1 MDNDIAAAATTAATI
16 ATTQAFENGLNK
28 MLEWLRIAL
37 FEAEVPSNLQE
48 KITKRIGALRA
59 EK

>member
-1 MDNDIAAAATTAATI
+1 MNKDTEIDL
-16 ATTQAFENGLNK
+16 FDEGLNK
-28 MLEWLRIAL
+28 MYEWLRIAL

-48 KITKRIGALRA
+48 KITKRIAALRA

>member
-1 MDNDIAAAATTAATI
+1 MNKDAEATDEQDYLYQTY
-16 ATTQAFENGLNK
+16 QNGLNK
-28 MLEWLRIAL
+28 MYEWLRVAL

-48 KITKRIGALRA
+48 KITKRITVLRS